1 MIVLPIVEREL
12 RAAAR
17 QWATYWARLGI
28 ALAAIFVTVVIFVL
42 TFGLPSAQTG
52 RRIFEW
58 LAGIMMVYCLA
69 YGRRSTSDCL
79 SVEKREGTLGL
90 LFLTDLKGHDVVLG
104 KLVATSVR
112 GFYGLL
118 AVFPVLAIPLLLG
131 GITSGEFWRVVLVL
145 MDTCLFSLAI
155 GILGSALS
163 RDQQRAMAANITLL
177 FALMVVPA
185 ACMYALE
192 YLAPAMRKLP
202 QLLFC
207 CPPYAFYLCDDVH
220 YTVAPDHFWWSV
232 GVIHGLTWLLVM
244 TAGWI
249 VPHSWQDRPSRAE
262 KGRWRELWHAWRH
275 GPVAEQGAFRRRT
288 LDANAFYWLAA
299 RPRNRPVHVWTF
311 LACMAVWWLV
321 CRAVSGRVWLDPSAA
336 VVTALL
342 LNFTF
347 KVWLTIEA
355 GRQLAED
362 RRTGAFEL
370 LLSVPLTVHGIVR
383 GQLLALRRQFM
394 WPLLAVL
401 GVELLFLVQMHRR
414 ASDWQQQ
421 AIWLAG
427 MFMLVID
434 LVALSWVGMWRA
446 LVEKGHNR
454 ATISTLMRV
463 LVLPWALFGAAV
475 GAGEVWFGLALL
487 QKWSPGWQFYLKLWM
502 GFGLAADLVF
512 GLTAWWQLRTRF
524 RELALS
530 RFNPVPSGFARWFGR
545 EESGST
551 GPQGAG
557 AAGPEDQLNKTQR
570 REEPREDPGKGV
582 SAIFA
587 PLRLDLGAGTTFRWR
602 PLSCGLALLII
613 GLVFIVLRPRSQV
626 APAVVVS
633 LNQSNG
639 PVRVSADPAGMLLIL
654 PDGSL
659 WRWGKAGATAFSIAA
674 VPSQVGSNHDWVAA
688 AASHTHLHG
697 LRRDGTLWEW
707 GYRGGSTGE
716 PSGLGSEPRLVD
728 PSHDWVSVAAAV
740 NHSVALRRDGTLW
753 AWGENAMGQLGIG
766 PGLRYTSPV
775 QVGTNNDWVAVCCP
789 WNCTLALRRD
799 GTLWTWGQ
807 VPVLGA
813 GRMNVNDLPSPTQVC
828 LESNWTGLTG
838 EGFLSLV
845 WNRSGELWEPFHGIP
860 NAEVTAASSFRLVAS
875 HAVPGRF
882 ATAWCGGPELY
893 EVRSDGT
900 LWARTQPLSTETA
913 APVGE
918 WRRLGKRSDWIG
930 LWGTTG
936 TAVGLTAD
944 GTLWTWGVDPGREPS
959 LDFISRV
966 KLAQS
971 RLMTLFGPAPRPM
984 AVGPMPAYQKEP
996 RPLIRLVLR
1005 KPVAPAGARGEEKR

>member
-1 MIVLPIVEREL
+1 MTVLPIVEREL

-17 QWATYWARLGI
+17 QWSTYWVRLGI

-69 YGRRSTSDCL
+69 YGRRSTADCL

-145 MDTCLFSLAI
+145 MDTFLFSLAI

-177 FALMVVPA
+177 LALMVAPA
-185 ACMYALE
+185 ACMYALD
-192 YLAPAMRKLP
+192 YIAPAMRKLP
-202 QLLFC
+202 QLLFS
-207 CPPYAFYLCDDVH
+207 CPAYAFYLCDDGR

-299 RPRNRPVHVWTF
+299 RARNKPVHVWTF

-321 CRAVSGRVWLDPSAA
+321 CWAVSGRVWLDPSVA
-336 VVTALL
+336 VLTALL
-342 LNFTF
+342 LNFAF
-347 KVWLTIEA
+347 KVWLAIEA
-355 GRQLAED
+355 GQQLAED

-370 LLSVPLTVHGIVR
+370 LLSVPLTVQDIVR
-383 GQLLALRRQFM
+383 GQLLALRRQFF

-401 GVELLFLVQMHRR
+401 GVGLLFLVQMRR
-414 ASDWQQQ
+414 PAHDWQYQ
-421 AIWLAG
+421 ATWLAG
-427 MFMLVID
+427 MLMLVID
-434 LVALSWVGMWRA
+434 LVTLSWVGMWRA
-446 LVEKGHNR
+446 LVERGHNR
-454 ATISTLMRV
+454 ATISTILRV
-463 LVLPWALFGAAV
+463 LVLPWALFGAVV
-475 GAGEVWFGLALL
+475 GAGEVWFGLALG
-487 QKWSPGWQFYLKLWM
+487 KTWSPGWQFYLKLWM
-502 GFGLAADLVF
+502 GFGLAADLFF
-512 GLTAWWQLRTRF
+512 GLAAWWQLRTRF
-524 RELALS
+524 RELAL
-530 RFNPVPSGFARWFGR
+530 RPFNPVPAGLARWFDR
-545 EESGST
+545 QEAGST
-551 GPQGAG
+551 GPQAAG
-557 AAGPEDQLNKTQR
+557 AAGPEGQLKETQR
-570 REEPREDPGKGV
+570 REERREHRGQGF
-582 SAIFA
+582 SALSA
-587 PLRLDLGAGTTFRWR
+587 PLRLRLGAGTGLRWWA
-602 PLSCGLALLII
+602 LSCGLALLII
-613 GLVFIVLRPRSQV
+613 SLGFIVLRPRSHL

-639 PVRVSADPAGMLLIL
+639 PVRVFTGQAGVLLIL

-659 WRWGKAGATAFSIAA
+659 WRWGKAGAA
-674 VPSQVGSNHDWVAA
+674 VLSVAVVPQQVGTNHDWVEAA
-688 AASHTHLHG
+688 AGYPHLVAV
-697 LRRDGTLWEW
+697 RRDGTLWEW
-707 GYRGGSTGE
+707 GRRGGSSGE
-716 PSGLGSEPRLVD
+716 PAGLGTEPRLVN
-728 PSHDWVSVAAAV
+728 SNHVWVSVAATA
-740 NHSVALRRDGTLW
+740 NHSVALTRDGTLW
-753 AWGENAMGQLGIG
+753 AWGDNAMGQLGNG
-766 PGLRYTSPV
+766 PGPRRTSPE

-789 WNCTLALRRD
+789 WDSTLALRRD
-799 GTLWTWGQ
+799 GTLWTWGHVQ
-807 VPVLGA
+807 VAGA
-813 GRMNVNDLPSPTQVC
+813 GWVNLTDLPSPTQVC
-828 LESNWTGLTG
+828 LESNWTGFAG
-838 EGFLSLV
+838 SSFSLV
-845 WNRSGELWEPFHGIP
+845 RNRSGELWEPFHGVP
-860 NAEVTAASSFRLVAS
+860 NAEASAASTFRLVVPQ
-875 HAVPGRF
+875 AVPGRF
-882 ATAWCGGPELY
+882 AIAWCGELEIY
-893 EVRSDGT
+893 ELRPDGT
-900 LWARTQPLSTETA
+900 LWGRTQPLGMQTA
-913 APVGE
+913 TPVGE
-918 WRRLGKRSDWIG
+918 WRRLDKRSDWIG
-930 LWGTTG
+930 LWGTSG

-944 GTLWTWGVDPGREPS
+944 GTLWTWGIDPGREPD